1 MSVPFSA
8 ITYLRNDFTN
18 EVPFMSSVY
27 NQSLYPHVD
36 ADNAILHIWTT
47 PKQVALGPRDKQL
60 PNFPAAVAWLA
71 ANDYTMYNRNAG
83 GLAVIGDADI
93 LNASL
98 IFQQPEQP
106 LSITA
111 AYQLVVTL
119 LQKSLPDLELTT
131 GEVATSYCPGT
142 YDISVNGQKIAGLAQ
157 HRYQNKIAVSFYLS
171 VAGDQA
177 YRCEIIR
184 QMYLIGLA
192 SSKITAPYP
201 DVQATSMTTL
211 AALNTN
217 YSRATLIEN
226 LTHNWFTMAPF
237 DRTLISNTTLQHHI
251 DRLQRRQSAAIG
263 ALNN

>member
-1 MSVPFSA
+1 MQVPFSA
-8 ITYLRNDFTN
+8 ITYLKNDFTT

-27 NQSLYPHVD
+27 NQCLYNHVD
-36 ADNAILHIWTT
+36 AMNAILHIWTT

-60 PNFPAAVAWLA
+60 PNFSAAVAWLA

-83 GLAVIGDADI
+83 GLAVIGDTDI

-98 IFQQPEQP
+98 IFQQPATP
-106 LSITA
+106 LSIDE
-111 AYQLVVTL
+111 AYQLVVKL
-119 LQKSLPDLELTT
+119 LQKNLPDLTLTT

-184 QMYLIGLA
+184 QMYLIGLQ
-192 SSKITAPYP
+192 SKTITPPYP
-201 DVQATSMTTL
+201 DIQASSMTTL
-211 AALNTN
+211 ASLNTN
-217 YSRATLIEN
+217 YSLERVVTN
-226 LTHNWFTMAPF
+226 LTHNWFPMMAF
-237 DRTLISNTTLQHHI
+237 DRNLISATTLQIYI
-251 DRLQRRQSAAIG
+251 DRLQRRQSPIIG
-263 ALNN
+263 TLTN